1 MANKCIFLDRDGVI
15 NKDRVN
21 YAYELENFHILDGV
35 IEALKKLKAA
45 GFKLVI
51 ITNQSGIAKGIYTRE
66 QMNTCHDYLQEQC
79 GGIIDAIYYAPYHET
94 ITASLTRKP
103 DSLMLE
109 KGIAKFKADVAN
121 SWMLGDKERDL
132 IPAKKLGLPTILI
145 AEEPI
150 DGVGDAHFKSL
161 IEATDKLILKS

>member
-1 MANKCIFLDRDGVI
+1 MNKCIFLDRDGVI

-35 IEALKKLKAA
+35 IEALHQLKDA
-45 GFKLVI
+45 GYKLVI

-66 QMNTCHDYLQEQC
+66 QMNTCHRYLQEQC
-79 GGIIDAIYYAPYHET
+79 GGIIDAIYYAPYHESV
-94 ITASLTRKP
+94 TASLTRKP

-109 KGIAKFKADVAN
+109 KGIAKFKADVSK

-132 IPAKKLGLPTILI
+132 IPSQKLGIPSILV
-145 AEEPI
+145 ADTPK
-150 DGVGDAHFKSL
+150 DGVGDAYATSL
-161 IEATDKLILKS
+161 LEATEKIILV

>member
-1 MANKCIFLDRDGVI
+1 MNKCIFLDRDGVI

-35 IEALKKLKAA
+35 IEALQKLKAA
-45 GFKLVI
+45 GYVLVI

-66 QMNTCHDYLQEQC
+66 QMNTCHNYLQEQC
-79 GGIIDAIYYAPYHET
+79 GGIIDAIYYAPYHES

-103 DSLMLE
+103 DSLMFE
-109 KGIAKFKADVAN
+109 KGIAKFNVDVEK
-121 SWMLGDKERDL
+121 SWMLGDKPRDL
-132 IPAKKLGLPTILI
+132 IPSKKLGIPSILV

-150 DGVGDAHFKSL
+150 DGVGDAHFHSL
-161 IEATDKLILKS
+161 LEAVDQLILT